1 MNKIKIAKKMG
12 VNHLMIKSL
21 KGQQLNEHEIYSIN
35 NNEVKGLLRVEVFQ
49 KNNSFKLFYNVSG
62 FTTFRQYLRT
72 PLTKETFAN
81 MLQNI
86 LDCLLAVKKAFF
98 HQENMLMDFNHVLV
112 NPATQ
117 KIYFVYVPIQGF
129 ESEVSLRDFLLNIIQ
144 YCSFAPGEDTSYVKD
159 YITILNSGINFSEF
173 DLEEYIKGLF
183 GKNNSEKSY
192 KECPNCH
199 TKLPKGT
206 SYCTQ
211 CGTKVSGNTGT
222 MGGKKGTYNP
232 FDEPEEEI
240 PPIDDKEKEK
250 EEVITPPKDS
260 TQGLSDGTT
269 VLGEDSGGTTVLG
282 SEELD
287 KPNFPYLIREKNDE
301 KIMVDKPSFRIGKE
315 KKYCDYFVFDNN
327 AVSRSHADIIT
338 KEHRYYIIDLNSTN
352 KTYVDGRAIAVE
364 KEVEIFNGTKLRLA
378 NEDFVFYIDEEKVG
392 E

>member
-159 YITILNSGINFSEF
+159 YITILNSGINFSKF

-183 GKNNSEKSY
+183 GKNNFEKSY

-211 CGTKVSGNTGT
+211 CGTKVSDNTGT
-222 MGGKKGTYNP
+222 MGGKFIYDT
-232 FDEPEEEI
+232 
-240 PPIDDKEKEK
+240 
-250 EEVITPPKDS
+250 
-260 TQGLSDGTT
+260 
-269 VLGEDSGGTTVLG
+269 
-282 SEELD
+282 
-287 KPNFPYLIREKNDE
+287 
-301 KIMVDKPSFRIGKE
+301 
-315 KKYCDYFVFDNN
+315 
-327 AVSRSHADIIT
+327 
-338 KEHRYYIIDLNSTN
+338 
-352 KTYVDGRAIAVE
+352 
-364 KEVEIFNGTKLRLA
+364 
-378 NEDFVFYIDEEKVG
+378 
-392 E
+392 